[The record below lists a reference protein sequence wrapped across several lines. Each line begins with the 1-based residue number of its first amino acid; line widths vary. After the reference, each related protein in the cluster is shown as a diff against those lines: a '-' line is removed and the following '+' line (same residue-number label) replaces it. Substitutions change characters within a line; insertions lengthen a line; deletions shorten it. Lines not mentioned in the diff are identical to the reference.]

1 MSKAVRSAVLKRS
14 IVVAG
19 HKTSV
24 SLEDEFW
31 ENQIL
36 CRNLK
41 MEVARVLIA
50 EEGRRALVENSG
62 LRATVWPGA

>member
-1 MSKAVRSAVLKRS
+1 
-14 IVVAG
+14 
-19 HKTSV
+19 
-24 SLEDEFW
+24 
-31 ENQIL
+31 
-36 CRNLK
+36 

>member
-1 MSKAVRSAVLKRS
+1 VRALSNKEIAS
-14 IVVAG
+14 ILNLAEGTV
-19 HKTSV
+19 K
-24 SLEDEFW
+24 
-31 ENQIL
+31 IL

-50 EEGRRALVENSG
+50 EEGRRALVENRG